1 MSQSVSLASVES
13 NGPSP
18 ACDCLAHRF
27 VNAADGPDR
36 VRCYGSDLTEAEWQV
51 LRPLLPVPA
60 WLHGRGGRPE
70 GYCHRVMLDAV
81 RYVVDNG
88 VKWVNLPCDFP
99 PYRRVHAF
107 ARRWQVTGLL
117 AELHDRLR
125 DKVRQ
130 KEGRDVDPTAAVVDS
145 QSVRAA
151 ANIPRSTTGWDGCK
165 RVGGRKRHLVVDCLG
180 LVLAV
185 AVTAANVQDRD
196 AAVPL
201 LERLRRLYFSI
212 RLVWADGGYAGRLV
226 DWAAENL
233 HLTLEIVKRSDDTT
247 GFVVLPR
254 RWVVERTLSWL
265 MRSRRLV
272 RDYETLPAMH
282 EATVLWSMTMLMSG
296 RLAGRRSGAFS
307 WPASRAG

>member
-1 MSQSVSLASVES
+1 MY
-13 NGPSP
+13 
-18 ACDCLAHRF
+18 
-27 VNAADGPDR
+27 ADR
-36 VRCYGSDLTEAEWQV
+36 
-51 LRPLLPVPA
+51 
-60 WLHGRGGRPE
+60 RPE
-70 GYCHRVMLDAV
+70 GYCHRVILDAV

-88 VKWVNLPCDFP
+88 VKWANLPADFP

-125 DKVRQ
+125 DKIRQ
-130 KEGRDVDPTAAVVDS
+130 REGRSPDPTAAIVDSQIVDS

-151 ANIPRSTTGWDGCK
+151 ANIPRSTSGWDGGK
-165 RVGGRKRHLVVDCLG
+165 KVGGRKRHLVVDCLG

-185 AVTAANVQDRD
+185 AVTAASVDRD

-201 LERLRRLYFSI
+201 LERLRKTYFSV

-226 DWAAENL
+226 DWAAGKL
-233 HLTLEIVKRSDDTT
+233 QLTLDIVKRTDDTT

-265 MRSRRLV
+265 MRSRRLA
-272 RDYETLPAMH
+272 RDYERLPAMH
-282 EATVLWSMTMLMSG
+282 EAMVLWSMTMLMSG
-296 RLAGRRSGAFS
+296 RLAGRRR
-307 WPASRAG
+307 PAGLSRPTPRAR

>member
-1 MSQSVSLASVES
+1 
-13 NGPSP
+13 
-18 ACDCLAHRF
+18 
-27 VNAADGPDR
+27 
-36 VRCYGSDLTEAEWQV
+36 
-51 LRPLLPVPA
+51 
-60 WLHGRGGRPE
+60 
-70 GYCHRVMLDAV
+70 MLDAV

-88 VKWVNLPCDFP
+88 VKWVNLPRDFP
-99 PYRRVHAF
+99 SYRRVHAF

-117 AELHDRLR
+117 AEFHDRLR
-125 DKVRQ
+125 GKVRQ
-130 KEGRDVDPTAAVVDS
+130 KEGREVDPTAAIVDS

-151 ANIPRSTTGWDGCK
+151 ANVPRSTTGWDGGK
-165 RVGGRKRHLVVDCLG
+165 RVGGRKRHLVEDCLG

-185 AVTAANVQDRD
+185 AVTAASVQDRD

-201 LERLRRLYFSI
+201 LERLRRLYFSV

-226 DWAAENL
+226 DWAAGKL

-265 MRSRRLV
+265 MRSRCLV

-282 EATVLWSMTMLMSG
+282 EAMVLWSMTMLMSS
-296 RLAGRRSGAFS
+296 RLAGRRPGAFS
-307 WPASRAG
+307 RPASRAR

>member
-1 MSQSVSLASVES
+1 MSQSVALASVES

-27 VNAADGPDR
+27 GNAADGPVR

-70 GYCHRVMLDAV
+70 GYCHRMMLDAV

-88 VKWVNLPCDFP
+88 VKWANLPADFP

-130 KEGRDVDPTAAVVDS
+130 KEGRDVDPTAAIVDS

-151 ANIPRSTTGWDGCK
+151 ANIPGSTTGWDGGK

-201 LERLRRLYFSI
+201 LERLRRLYFSV

-233 HLTLEIVKRSDDTT
+233 HLTLEIVKRSNDTT

-272 RDYETLPAMH
+272 CDYETLPAMH
-282 EATVLWSMTMLMSG
+282 EAMVLWSMTMLMSG
-296 RLAGRRSGAFS
+296 RLAGRRPGAFS
-307 WPASRAG
+307 RPASRAR

>member
-1 MSQSVSLASVES
+1 MSQSVALASVES
-13 NGPSP
+13 NGPFP

-27 VNAADGPDR
+27 GNAADRPDR

-60 WLHGRGGRPE
+60 WLQGRGGRPE

-117 AELHDRLR
+117 AEFHDRLR

-130 KEGRDVDPTAAVVDS
+130 KEGRDVDPTAAIVDS

-151 ANIPRSTTGWDGCK
+151 ANIPGSTTGWDGGK

-201 LERLRRLYFSI
+201 LERLRRLYFSV

-282 EATVLWSMTMLMSG
+282 EAMVLWSMTMLMSG
-296 RLAGRRSGAFS
+296 RLAGRRPGAFS
-307 WPASRAG
+307 RPASRAG

>member
-1 MSQSVSLASVES
+1 
-13 NGPSP
+13 
-18 ACDCLAHRF
+18 
-27 VNAADGPDR
+27 
-36 VRCYGSDLTEAEWQV
+36 
-51 LRPLLPVPA
+51 
-60 WLHGRGGRPE
+60 
-70 GYCHRVMLDAV
+70 MLDAV

-88 VKWVNLPCDFP
+88 VKWANLPTDFP

-117 AELHDRLR
+117 TELHDRLR
-125 DKVRQ
+125 DRVRQ
-130 KEGRDVDPTAAVVDS
+130 NEGRTQDPTAAIVDS

-151 ANIPRSTTGWDGCK
+151 ANIPRPTSGWDGGK
-165 RVGGRKRHLVVDCLG
+165 KVGGRKRHLVVDCLG

-185 AVTAANVQDRD
+185 AVTAASVQDRD

-201 LERLRRLYFSI
+201 LERLRRQYFSI

-226 DWAAENL
+226 DWAAEKL
-233 HLTLEIVKRSDDTT
+233 RCTLQIVKRTDDTT

-282 EATVLWSMTMLMSG
+282 EAMVLWSMTMLMSG
-296 RLAGRRSGAFS
+296 RLAGRRPVGFRR
-307 WPASRAG
+307 PAPRVR